1 MSTDLTNAKPE
12 QQAMTPV
19 VRRPGSMI
27 ESFTTAGPV
36 VETSI
41 DTKTPQGKTDYMR
54 CLGTA
59 DRLAMQ
65 TAGQELYLRD
75 WLIHEV
81 ELTDEATG
89 ELYPAARLVLIEHN
103 GQTISTCSES
113 LIGGISHLLR
123 LYGRGPWVP
132 TLAVTIKAIKA
143 KKVGHYLQIGSVA
156 QRNPDGTTPKT
167 KGV

>member
-1 MSTDLTNAKPE
+1 MGTDIANDKPE

-41 DTKTPQGKTDYMR
+41 DVKTPQGKTDYMR

-65 TAGQELYLRD
+65 VAGQEIYIRD

-89 ELYPAARLVLIEHN
+89 ELYPAARLVLVEHD
-103 GQTISTCSES
+103 GKTVSTCSES

-132 TLAVTIKAIKA
+132 TLAITINAIKA
-143 KKVGHYLQIGSVA
+143 KIKGHYLQIGASA
-156 QRNPDGTTPKT
+156 QRNPEGTTPKT
-167 KGV
+167 KRV